1 MKFKYI
7 KYFAVA
13 TVLALSA
20 SCSSDY
26 LETNPTD
33 ETSPNVLY
41 KDTKGIT
48 MAVNGL
54 AKIMVTQHISQG
66 FNGEGTIKLYYGE
79 YMGNNFRV
87 DLPGWSNLINGG
99 FYDNVSSVYDYYPWH
114 YYYMLIN
121 NANPIIEKVDAA
133 EGPSN
138 EKMYL
143 KAQAYAYRAYAY
155 TMLAQIYGYR
165 WDDSNNGEQK
175 CLVLRNSTELPANL
189 PLSSLKEVYASIYS
203 DLDKAISL
211 FDQSG
216 YDRGGVNHFIDASVA
231 KAIYAR
237 AALAKK
243 DYSTAEKFAVEAR
256 AKAPLMSVA
265 AYKDGFA
272 NPTSEWIWSSYGASD
287 EQLHFYSYQAYMA
300 YNSSASAVKSYPK
313 RIARELYEQ
322 IPSTD
327 IRRGLFL
334 DPTDY
339 NGTYVV
345 NSGKTASG
353 TEMDKIARKNFPAL
367 QATSS
372 VAAYMQFKIKAND
385 LPGVGN
391 LNHFRSSEMYLIEA
405 EAKHFLGNDAG
416 ASAILEE
423 LTAKSGRDVAYTC
436 NKSGNELFKEIVK
449 YRGIELWGEGFDW
462 FDMKRWNLDIDRK
475 EGKTDKDTGMDMIG
489 GGNYP
494 ASLAVK
500 ISASAEHKWTW
511 RTPSREVDYNS
522 ELK

>member
-1 MKFKYI
+1 MKLKYI
-7 KYFAVA
+7 KSFAVA

-26 LETNPTD
+26 LETYPTD

-87 DLPGWSNLINGG
+87 DLPGWSNLINGN
-99 FYDNVSSVYDYYPWH
+99 FYDNVTSVYDYYPWH

-143 KAQAYAYRAYAY
+143 KAQAYSYRAYAY

-175 CLVLRNSTELPANL
+175 CLVLRNSTDLPVELG
-189 PLSSLKEVYASIYS
+189 LSSLKDVYASIYS

-211 FDQSG
+211 FNESG
-216 YDRGGVNHFIDASVA
+216 YDRGGVNHFIDVSVA

-243 DYSTAEKFAVEAR
+243 DYATAEKFAIEAR
-256 AKAPLMSVA
+256 AKAPLMDVA
-265 AYKDGFA
+265 A
-272 NPTSEWIWSSYGASD
+272 
-287 EQLHFYSYQAYMA
+287 
-300 YNSSASAVKSYPK
+300 
-313 RIARELYEQ
+313 
-322 IPSTD
+322 
-327 IRRGLFL
+327 
-334 DPTDY
+334 
-339 NGTYVV
+339 
-345 NSGKTASG
+345 
-353 TEMDKIARKNFPAL
+353 RKAFPAL
-367 QATSS
+367 QSGAT

-405 EAKHFLGNDAG
+405 EAKHFLGNDSG
-416 ASAILEE
+416 AAAVLEE

-462 FDMKRWNLDIDRK
+462 FDMKRWNIDIERK
-475 EGKTDKDTGMDMIG
+475 EGKADKNGMDMIG

-500 ISASAEHKWTW
+500 IPASAEHKWTW
-511 RTPSREVDYNS
+511 RTPSRETDYNS